1 MNGYTAVNLIAN
13 LILGFSITM
22 FYLYLF
28 TDNSKIIHRWT
39 FINHWI
45 LKTGLIVMIIGTLF
59 NVLTFDTPS
68 LSQIGMNIGLALV
81 FVWAYLFHRK
91 LFKTKIN

>member
-1 MNGYTAVNLIAN
+1 MNPYTAINLAAN
-13 LILGFSITM
+13 LVMGFSITM
-22 FYLYLF
+22 FYLYIF
-28 TDNSKIIHRWT
+28 CDDSKIVHKWS

-68 LSQIGMNIGLALV
+68 LSQISMNIGLALV
-81 FVWAYLFHRK
+81 FIWAYLFHRK
-91 LFKTKIN
+91 LFKTKLK